1 MNIDIIKNKE
11 YYKKKNDLCT
21 CDMCKNYYLQIEK
34 EYPKI
39 KKYLNDIGVDITRP
53 NELMWESE
61 GEEIK
66 YFNCEYVVFGKCE
79 DDFEYII
86 DGIKITKD
94 KVHAPVNVSDE
105 YFVLGL
111 GAITLKNIIDSN
123 IN

>member
-1 MNIDIIKNKE
+1 MNINIIKNKE
-11 YYKKKNDLCT
+11 YYRKKNDLCT

-53 NELMWESE
+53 NELMWENE

-66 YFNCEYVVFGKCE
+66 YLNCEYVVFGKCE

-86 DGIKITKD
+86 DDIKITKD
-94 KVHAPVNVSDE
+94 KVYAPVNVSDE

-111 GAITLKNIIDSN
+111 GVITLKNIIDSN